1 MNNHYKLIR
10 LKTNTVHELKKLSS
24 DMGRA
29 SLDDLLLAMVR
40 IVRDHRRELAN
51 AGWAVGEV
59 RP

>member
-1 MNNHYKLIR
+1 MKNYYRLIR
-10 LKTNTVHELKKLSS
+10 LKADTVHELKKLSS

-51 AGWAVGEV
+51 AGWRVGEV